1 MPRKK
6 QGMPFEV
13 HPSPMKDENGKNL
26 LYIKP
31 LSGRKITMKEIDHQ
45 WASSH
50 AMKDGELIR
59 AVDAALEHIIY
70 WMTEGYRIE
79 TPIGTFEPKLRLKQ
93 PKTETDKVR
102 SDDAELQGIDF
113 MPSKKFEKT
122 LKIKISRNGF
132 RYIRRP
138 DSSSLMRNE
147 QYLIE
152 ALQKSIKANNGYTTV
167 NSFATYS
174 GLTVYSAR
182 KRLNSWCHGEHP
194 MLQCSHFGHLL
205 IYTEI

>member
-1 MPRKK
+1 
-6 QGMPFEV
+6 
-13 HPSPMKDENGKNL
+13 MKDENGKNL

-45 WASSH
+45 CASSH

-70 WMTEGYRIE
+70 WMSEGYRIE